1 MVIKIKRKTGRRKT
15 KATYNPNVK
24 EYIKTGDDI
33 QRLNNGQSIFMSTY
47 KTDKKNNNI
56 EDIYTLLNNK
66 SANMAKNK
74 VLKDASLKLNVLY
87 KNIGW
92 RSISTYQDAGKYFET
107 SEEYDS
113 LTGGGRSEILGFSI
127 HFIV

>member
-1 MVIKIKRKTGRRKT
+1 MPIKRKGRRKT

-24 EYIKTGDDI
+24 EYIRTSDDI
-33 QRLNNGQSIFMSTY
+33 KRLNNNQSIFMSTY

-56 EDIYTLLNNK
+56 EEIYKLLNNK
-66 SANMAKNK
+66 SANMSKNK
-74 VLKDASLKLNVLY
+74 ILKNASLKLNVLF

-92 RSISTYQDAGKYFET
+92 RSISSYQEAGKYFET

-113 LTGGGRSEILGFSI
+113 LTGGRSSEILGFSI

>member
-1 MVIKIKRKTGRRKT
+1 MPIKIKKGRKKT

-24 EYIKTGDDI
+24 EYERTSDDI
-33 QRLNNGQSIFMSTY
+33 KRLNNNQSIFMTTY

-66 SANMAKNK
+66 SANMAKNRI
-74 VLKDASLKLNVLY
+74 LSNASLKLNVLY
-87 KNIGW
+87 KGIGW
-92 RSISTYQDAGKYFET
+92 RSVTSYTEAGKHFET

>member
-1 MVIKIKRKTGRRKT
+1 MVIKRKGRKKT
-15 KATYNPNVK
+15 KATYNANVK
-24 EYIKTGDDI
+24 EYKRTSDDI
-33 QRLNNGQSIFMSTY
+33 KRLNNGASIYMTTY

-56 EDIYTLLNNK
+56 EEIYKLLNNK
-66 SANMAKNK
+66 SANMSKNK

-87 KNIGW
+87 KGIGW
-92 RSISTYQDAGKYFET
+92 RSISSYQDAGRYFET

-113 LTGGGRSEILGFSI
+113 LSGGGSSEILGFSI

>member
-1 MVIKIKRKTGRRKT
+1 MPIKRKGRRKT

-24 EYIKTGDDI
+24 EYIRTSDDI
-33 QRLNNGQSIFMSTY
+33 KRLNNNQSIFMSTY

-56 EDIYTLLNNK
+56 EEIYKLLNNK
-66 SANMAKNK
+66 SANMSKNK

-87 KNIGW
+87 KGIGW
-92 RSISTYQDAGKYFET
+92 RSISSYQDAGRYFET

-113 LTGGGRSEILGFSI
+113 LSGGGSSEILGFSI

>member
-1 MVIKIKRKTGRRKT
+1 MPIKKKTGRRKT

-24 EYIKTGDDI
+24 EYIRTSDDI
-33 QRLNNGQSIFMSTY
+33 KRLNNNQSIFMSTY

-56 EDIYTLLNNK
+56 EEIYKLLNNK
-66 SANMAKNK
+66 SANMSKNK

-87 KNIGW
+87 KGIGW
-92 RSISTYQDAGKYFET
+92 RSISSYQDAGRYFET

-113 LTGGGRSEILGFSI
+113 LSGGGSSEILGFSI

>member
-1 MVIKIKRKTGRRKT
+1 MPIKRKGRKKV

-24 EYIKTGDDI
+24 DYKRTSDDI
-33 QRLNNGQSIFMSTY
+33 KRLNNGSSIYMSTY
-47 KTDKKNNNI
+47 STDKKNNNI

-66 SANMAKNK
+66 SANMSKNK
-74 VLKDASLKLNVLY
+74 ILKNASIKLNVLY
-87 KNIGW
+87 KNLGW
-92 RSISTYQDAGKYFET
+92 RSITTYQDAGKYFET

-113 LTGGGRSEILGFSI
+113 LTGGGRSQILGFSI